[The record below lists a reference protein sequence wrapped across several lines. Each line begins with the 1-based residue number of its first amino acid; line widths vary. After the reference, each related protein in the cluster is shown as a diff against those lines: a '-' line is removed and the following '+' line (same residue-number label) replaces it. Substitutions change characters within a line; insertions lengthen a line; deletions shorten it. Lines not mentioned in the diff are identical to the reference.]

1 MTSLQPRILIP
12 LAVLC
17 LLAAVTYGLLR
28 RNPYRRLDYFSDQV
42 LRLATH
48 PRYNLNDH
56 LHTLFHKEM
65 PYQYYAEQSMKEQKA
80 LLVSGRLIITPI
92 SIPESWSKPEVVAAL
107 RKTSGM
113 YWAVAEI
120 DNTNHVVRLIC
131 KPHQAACFRQ
141 VLEHE

>member
-1 MTSLQPRILIP
+1 MTFLQPRILIP

-17 LLAAVTYGLLR
+17 LLAAVTYGLVR
-28 RNPYRRLDYFSDQV
+28 RDPYRRLDYFSDQV
-42 LRLATH
+42 RRLATN
-48 PRYNLNDH
+48 PSYNLNDH
-56 LHTLFHKEM
+56 FHMLIHKGE
-65 PYQYYAEQSMKEQKA
+65 PYQYYAEQSMKEQEA
-80 LLVSGRLIITPI
+80 LLLSGRLVRTPI

-113 YWAVAEI
+113 YWAVAGI

-131 KPHQAACFRQ
+131 KPHHAACFRQ